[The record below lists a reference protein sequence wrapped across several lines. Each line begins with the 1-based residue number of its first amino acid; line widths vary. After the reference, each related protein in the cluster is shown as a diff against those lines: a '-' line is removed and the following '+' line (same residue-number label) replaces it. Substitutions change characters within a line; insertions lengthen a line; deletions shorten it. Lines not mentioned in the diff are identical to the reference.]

1 MRSLPRPAHVPG
13 TAYQEKEVTMAV
25 LNFIIDNIL
34 INAAVILG
42 LVALLGLILQRKSVS
57 ECISGTFKT
66 MMGFMILSSG
76 SSVIVGALEPF
87 STWFSAGLGIQDSV
101 ASIEAVLAVAMQNDT
116 IGRDIAFVYAGIF
129 VVNLLIARFTKW
141 KFVFLNGEAPIYMAM
156 ASILFGVGLC
166 GFGHV
171 PAVLIGAVLGGI
183 CCVLFPALAQPIVRK
198 ITGSDDIALGHFCTL
213 GYLLSAGVS
222 KLTGD
227 VSKSTEDAKF
237 PAKLSFLQDT
247 YLAVGA
253 VMVPLYVIMALLAGP
268 EVVAEAAG
276 DKNYIVYAIL
286 QGITF
291 CVGLFILLTGVRL
304 LIAELVPA
312 FAGIAEKVV
321 PGARPCLDCP
331 VLFTYAPNAIVYGFV
346 FTTVGTVIGMFLW
359 PLFGLPMVIPGIM
372 SNFFAGGTAAIFANA
387 TGGRRGTI
395 IASIVHGLFISLLPA
410 LVAPFLGQIV
420 IEGLPSLAA
429 YTMTDSDC
437 ISMSLFYAWL
447 LKPLAGLI
455 GV

>member
-1 MRSLPRPAHVPG
+1 M
-13 TAYQEKEVTMAV
+13 
-25 LNFIIDNIL
+25 
-34 INAAVILG
+34 
-42 LVALLGLILQRKSVS
+42 
-57 ECISGTFKT
+57 
-66 MMGFMILSSG
+66 
-76 SSVIVGALEPF
+76 
-87 STWFSAGLGIQDSV
+87 
-101 ASIEAVLAVAMQNDT
+101 
-116 IGRDIAFVYAGIF
+116 
-129 VVNLLIARFTKW
+129 
-141 KFVFLNGEAPIYMAM
+141 
-156 ASILFGVGLC
+156 
-166 GFGHV
+166 
-171 PAVLIGAVLGGI
+171 
-183 CCVLFPALAQPIVRK
+183 FPALAQPIVRK
-198 ITGSDDIALGHFCTL
+198 ITGNDDIALGHFCTL

-222 KLTGD
+222 KLTGN
-227 VSKSTEDAKF
+227 VSKSTEDVKF

-247 YLAVGA
+247 YLAVGS
-253 VMVPLYVIMALLAGP
+253 VMVPLYVLMAILAGP

-276 DKNYIVYAIL
+276 DKNYIVYAVL

-321 PGARPCLDCP
+321 PGARPALDCP

-387 TGGRRGTI
+387 KGGRRGTI

-410 LVAPFLGQIV
+410 LVAPYLGQIV

-429 YTMTDSDC
+429 YTMTDVDC
-437 ISMSLFYAWL
+437 VSMSLFYSWL

-455 GV
+455 GM

>member
-1 MRSLPRPAHVPG
+1 M
-13 TAYQEKEVTMAV
+13 
-25 LNFIIDNIL
+25 
-34 INAAVILG
+34 
-42 LVALLGLILQRKSVS
+42 
-57 ECISGTFKT
+57 
-66 MMGFMILSSG
+66 
-76 SSVIVGALEPF
+76 
-87 STWFSAGLGIQDSV
+87 
-101 ASIEAVLAVAMQNDT
+101 
-116 IGRDIAFVYAGIF
+116 
-129 VVNLLIARFTKW
+129 
-141 KFVFLNGEAPIYMAM
+141 
-156 ASILFGVGLC
+156 
-166 GFGHV
+166 
-171 PAVLIGAVLGGI
+171 
-183 CCVLFPALAQPIVRK
+183 
-198 ITGSDDIALGHFCTL
+198 
-213 GYLLSAGVS
+213 SAGVS

-372 SNFFAGGTAAIFANA
+372 SNFFAGGTAAIFANGRPPRHHHCQHRA
-387 TGGRRGTI
+387 RPVYFSAACPGSAVPWPDCDRGPALSGRLHHDRLGLHLHEPVLCLAAETACRADWCLTPPSLRKGRRCKSGALSFVLQKVHCQPACARTKKAVFAGLEGDAGFFAARSARSREHLTGAAGGILAGIAAGFAALGLIFEATAGIKLLLTGGE
-395 IASIVHGLFISLLPA
+395 HEL
-410 LVAPFLGQIV
+410 
-420 IEGLPSLAA
+420 LAA
-429 YTMTDSDC
+429 FFAY
-437 ISMSLFYAWL
+437 
-447 LKPLAGLI
+447 
-455 GV
+455 